1 MRCQEFSKPTNPLFA
16 SIYQRYSFTIIPL
29 MGQLVAGDRDAYQYL
44 VESIERFP
52 NQERFAAMIKDAGFH
67 LPGREGEDAWENLTG
82 GIVAI
87 HRGVKA

>member
-1 MRCQEFSKPTNPLFA
+1 
-16 SIYQRYSFTIIPL
+16 
-29 MGQLVAGDRDAYQYL
+29 MGQIIAGDRDAYQYL

-52 NQERFAAMIKDAGFH
+52 KQDDFAAMIQSAGFQ

-87 HRGVKA
+87 HRGIKL